1 MDVRKQFLGLV
12 ERVLEE
18 DNWYEY
24 YAKLC
29 AYTLKRRGV
38 YDIRHK
44 EVMGWDEDDTHSII
58 VLSYSAPSNDSDPYV
73 NFTLDKDVHC
83 VGGVTYHVAMFVKN
97 NDNNTYALVYC
108 VNDIEED
115 DLEDEIWSTL
125 LDLGTNGIE
134 ELLKEK
140 IVDFKKMWA

>member
-18 DNWYEY
+18 DAWYEY
-24 YAKLC
+24 YAHLC
-29 AYTLKRRGV
+29 AYTLVRRGV

-44 EVMGWDEDDTHSII
+44 EVMGWYEDDTHSII
-58 VLSYSAPSNDSDPYV
+58 VLSYSAPSNDSDPYK
-73 NFTLDKDVHC
+73 NFGLDKDVYC
-83 VGGVTYHVAMFVKN
+83 EGGLTYHVAMFVKN

-115 DLEDEIWSTL
+115 YLEDEISATIQ
-125 LDLGTNGIE
+125 DLGTSGIE
-134 ELLKEK
+134 ELLLER
-140 IVDFKKMWA
+140 IVDFKKMGA